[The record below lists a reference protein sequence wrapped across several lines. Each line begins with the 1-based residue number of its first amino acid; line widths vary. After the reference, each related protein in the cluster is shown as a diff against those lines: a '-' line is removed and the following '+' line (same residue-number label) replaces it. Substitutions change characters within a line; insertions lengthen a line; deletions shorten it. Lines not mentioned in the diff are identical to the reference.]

1 MGAVDGAA
9 LTAVVAADVELTP
22 LSRPRRA
29 VPPEPPPPP
38 PLLLPPAPRIL
49 VAVMTGSNVLDE
61 DVSFVNIGD
70 FCCLRLLRRRRRFLV
85 LLLVVGLMVCTA
97 AVDVV
102 GTLHSGSVSTLV
114 RGKVSVV
121 SNIFSSVGELG
132 QFCGNTSSMVM
143 KASSPS
149 ECCPII
155 FNSSAAC
162 ATKYSSGGRR
172 SNVRDSARQTTKT
185 TLPTGKALSTYEP
198 TQYG

>member
-1 MGAVDGAA
+1 MGAVAGAA
-9 LTAVVAADVELTP
+9 LAAVVAADVELTP

-29 VPPEPPPPP
+29 VPPVAPPPPPP
-38 PLLLPPAPRIL
+38 PLLLTLPPPAPPPRIL

-61 DVSFVNIGD
+61 DVSFDNMGD
-70 FCCLRLLRRRRRFLV
+70 FCCLRLLRRRRRLLV
-85 LLLVVGLMVCTA
+85 LLLLVVGLMVCTA

-132 QFCGNTSSMVM
+132 QFCGNTSSMVT

-149 ECCPII
+149 ECCPIN

-172 SNVRDSARQTTKT
+172 
-185 TLPTGKALSTYEP
+185 L
-198 TQYG
+198 